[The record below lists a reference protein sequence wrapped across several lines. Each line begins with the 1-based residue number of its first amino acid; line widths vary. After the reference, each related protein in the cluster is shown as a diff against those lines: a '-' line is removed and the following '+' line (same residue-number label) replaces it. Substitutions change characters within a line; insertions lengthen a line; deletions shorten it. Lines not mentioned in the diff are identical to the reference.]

1 MRILL
6 DTHVFVWMLADP
18 GRIRADA
25 LEKLEDSSHA
35 LWVSSVSSYEIANKV
50 RLRKWRLIHGDAR
63 NDKTSCRSPVVSSCE

>member
-25 LEKLEDSSHA
+25 LEKLEDSSHEA
-35 LWVSSVSSYEIANKV
+35 YSQLLATGLRQGVSLFLA
-50 RLRKWRLIHGDAR
+50 
-63 NDKTSCRSPVVSSCE
+63 PP